1 MSCLGVCRIIRVIRV
16 IIMGVC
22 RCIPSPARAFLLIN
36 LAWRVGVEVE
46 VGIGVVGGVWGRE
59 KEWARG
65 NYEKRGKGRGWVIRG
80 GGCNLRARNI
90 EETFRCR
97 DDML

>member
-1 MSCLGVCRIIRVIRV
+1 M
-16 IIMGVC
+16 
-22 RCIPSPARAFLLIN
+22 IN

-80 GGCNLRARNI
+80 GV
-90 EETFRCR
+90 
-97 DDML
+97 